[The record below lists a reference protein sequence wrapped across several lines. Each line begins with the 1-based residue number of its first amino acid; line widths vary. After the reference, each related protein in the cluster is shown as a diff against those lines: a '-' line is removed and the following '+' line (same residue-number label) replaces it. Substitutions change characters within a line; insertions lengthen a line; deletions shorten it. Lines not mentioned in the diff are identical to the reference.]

1 MSSILWARGRAYGD
15 ANPGLL
21 SPYEAQPA
29 RGMGNLRAVTHR
41 FPIRVRFYEL
51 DPYHHVNHAV
61 YVQYFEAARI
71 ELLRESGLTL
81 QGMMDDGVMI
91 VVTDIATRFVR
102 AAEADDELVVETEVL
117 EFKRVTSR
125 WRQRL
130 RRNGEVMVE
139 QELGAAVT
147 NLSGRPIRFP
157 AEMVERLRPYLT
169 EQ

>member
-1 MSSILWARGRAYGD
+1 MS
-15 ANPGLL
+15 
-21 SPYEAQPA
+21 
-29 RGMGNLRAVTHR
+29 NLTSVTHR

-51 DPYHHVNHAV
+51 DPYSHVNHAV

-91 VVTDIATRFVR
+91 VVTDIATRFIR
-102 AAEADDELVVETEVL
+102 SAEADDELVVETEVL

-125 WRQRL
+125 WHQRL
-130 RRNGEVMVE
+130 LRGGEVMVE

-147 NLSGRPIRFP
+147 NLAGRPIRFP
-157 AEMVERLRPYLT
+157 SEMVERLRPYLVDS
-169 EQ
+169 

>member
-1 MSSILWARGRAYGD
+1 MARSARGLGR
-15 ANPGLL
+15 LT
-21 SPYEAQPA
+21 
-29 RGMGNLRAVTHR
+29 AVTHR

-51 DPYHHVNHAV
+51 DPYNHVNHAV

-81 QGMMDDGVMI
+81 LGMMDDGVMI
-91 VVTDIATRFVR
+91 VVTDIATRFIR

-125 WRQRL
+125 WQQRL
-130 RRNGEVMVE
+130 LRGGEVMVE

-147 NLSGRPIRFP
+147 NLAGRPIRFP
-157 AEMVERLRPYLT
+157 AEMIERLRPYLVAP
-169 EQ
+169 

>member
-1 MSSILWARGRAYGD
+1 M
-15 ANPGLL
+15 
-21 SPYEAQPA
+21 Q
-29 RGMGNLRAVTHR
+29 HR

-61 YVQYFEAARI
+61 YIQYFEAARI
-71 ELLRESGLTL
+71 ELLREAGMTL
-81 QGMMDDGVMI
+81 QGMMDDGLMI
-91 VVTDIATRFVR
+91 VVTDISTRFIR
-102 AAEADDELVVETEVL
+102 SALGNDELVVETGVL

-130 RRNGEVMVE
+130 LRGDEVIVE

-157 AEMVERLRPYLT
+157 EHMAEMLRPYLVGP
-169 EQ
+169 